1 MTGVMRSRSARRVT
15 GVDRFLTLIRVVMIS
30 VIIIG
35 FLAFVAQQID
45 PDNPF
50 ARWRNPGARGLTGD
64 QFKGLLISGLS
75 QGSMYGLIALGY
87 SMVYGVLG
95 FINFAHGEVFM
106 VGAMSGFITSDK
118 LHAAGWWESNFLLS
132 LTVVTLIAIVTSTF
146 TAVVT
151 ERIAY
156 RPLRNSPRLIPLIT
170 SIGVSFFIQ
179 NAVMGLLGPATKSY
193 PKLPDWLGNQ
203 RLLDFRDVI
212 FWLPPLLILLLWVI
226 QLMGKVI
233 ALRLGLPGA
242 GRPREKDVTTD
253 GDGRFVAKLTKR
265 LAAWFGI
272 SAPALQRLV
281 SVWISL
287 SLALSLVPKTIRTFQ
302 ITGTKIMVVSVAAAS
317 MAGLWYLVER
327 TKTGRAMRAVA
338 EDKEIAAL
346 MGINVNRI
354 IVVTFAVGGTMAG
367 IGGILW
373 GLLFR
378 SVNHMTGFLPGIK
391 AFTAAVVGGIGNMGG
406 AMAGGLFLG
415 SAESVAPMVLM
426 EPLGI
431 PGVSQLKDAV
441 AFTVLVLVLLF
452 RPAGLFGERLSQED
466 RA

>member
-1 MTGVMRSRSARRVT
+1 MTGVTRNRPTKRVT
-15 GVDRFLTLIRVVMIS
+15 SVDRFLTVIRVVMAS
-30 VIIIG
+30 LIIIG
-35 FLAFVAQQID
+35 ILAFIAQQID
-45 PDNPF
+45 PNNPF

-193 PKLPDWLGNQ
+193 PKLPEW
-203 RLLDFRDVI
+203 
-212 FWLPPLLILLLWVI
+212 
-226 QLMGKVI
+226 
-233 ALRLGLPGA
+233 
-242 GRPREKDVTTD
+242 
-253 GDGRFVAKLTKR
+253 LTK
-265 LAAWFGI
+265 
-272 SAPALQRLV
+272 QRSIL
-281 SVWISL
+281 
-287 SLALSLVPKTIRTFQ
+287 TFE
-302 ITGTKIMVVSVAAAS
+302 IAGTKIMVVSVAAVS

-354 IVVTFAVGGTMAG
+354 IVVTFAIGGTMAG

-378 SVNHMTGFLPGIK
+378 SVHHMTGFLPGIK

-406 AMAGGLFLG
+406 AMAGGVALG
-415 SAESVAPMVLM
+415 SAESVATMVLM

>member
-1 MTGVMRSRSARRVT
+1 MTGVMRNRSARRVS
-15 GVDRFLTLIRVVMIS
+15 GVDRFLTVIRVVMAS
-30 VIIIG
+30 LIIIG
-35 FLAFVAQQID
+35 ILAFVAQQID
-45 PDNPF
+45 PNNPF

-193 PKLPDWLGNQ
+193 PKLPEW
-203 RLLDFRDVI
+203 
-212 FWLPPLLILLLWVI
+212 
-226 QLMGKVI
+226 
-233 ALRLGLPGA
+233 
-242 GRPREKDVTTD
+242 
-253 GDGRFVAKLTKR
+253 LTK
-265 LAAWFGI
+265 
-272 SAPALQRLV
+272 QRSIL
-281 SVWISL
+281 
-287 SLALSLVPKTIRTFQ
+287 TFE
-302 ITGTKIMVVSVAAAS
+302 IAGTKIMVVTVAAAS

-378 SVNHMTGFLPGIK
+378 SVHHMTGFLPGIK

-415 SAESVAPMVLM
+415 SAESVAPLDLM